1 MLTTK
6 VVVRVLDVEGALLG
20 WCAVQAEA
28 RGDGCLWAP
37 SETVVPFDANGRAAT
52 LSLHLAD
59 FHIEHRMAIDV
70 PASIGDGVKLSQ
82 PLIKLGDTPGYLPP
96 VTVRAAP
103 VAIAMPVGTLG
114 AVSR

>member
-6 VVVRVLDVEGALLG
+6 VVVRVLDVEGRLLG
-20 WCAVQAEA
+20 WAPVQAEA

-37 SETVVPFDANGRAAT
+37 SETVVPFEANGRAT
-52 LSLHLAD
+52 VLSLHLAD

-70 PASIGDGVKLSQ
+70 PAQIGSGVTLAQ
-82 PLIKLGDTPGYLPP
+82 PLIKLGDPPTSLPP

-103 VAIAMPVGTLG
+103 VIAMPVGRLG
-114 AVSR
+114 ALG

>member
-6 VVVRVLDVEGALLG
+6 VVVRLLDDADNLLG

-37 SETVVPFDANGRAAT
+37 SETVVPFEASGRAVT

-59 FHIEHRMAIDV
+59 FHIESRMAIDV
-70 PASIGDGVKLSQ
+70 EARPGSGVTLAQPLVKLGEPPTS
-82 PLIKLGDTPGYLPP
+82 LPP

-103 VAIAMPVGTLG
+103 ARVAMPVGVLG